1 MHLCNLL
8 HALLP
13 SAVFLGIAYSAS
25 IPEPKPE
32 ASVGNIE
39 RYD

>member
-1 MHLCNLL
+1 MHLRTLL
-8 HALLP
+8 HTLLP
-13 SAVFLGIAYSAS
+13 IAAFLGIAYSVS

-32 ASVGNIE
+32 PSVGNID